1 MIPDHEHLYHV
12 EQNPCSKL
20 GKWKGRENPL
30 QNFGKRR
37 FLKPSLPFVNLQT
50 KIKALQSCLGL
61 DWGELCEPKGR
72 SSKVVFA

>member
-1 MIPDHEHLYHV
+1 MNICIMSSRIHV
-12 EQNPCSKL
+12 ANWEN
-20 GKWKGRENPL
+20 GKRGGNPL

-50 KIKALQSCLGL
+50 KIKALQSCLGP
-61 DWGELCEPKGR
+61 DFGELCEPKGR